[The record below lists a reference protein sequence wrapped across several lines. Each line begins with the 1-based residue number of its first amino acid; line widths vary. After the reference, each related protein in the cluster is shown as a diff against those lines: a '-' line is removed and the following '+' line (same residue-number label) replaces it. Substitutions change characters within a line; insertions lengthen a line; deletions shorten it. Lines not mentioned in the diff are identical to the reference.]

1 MVVVV
6 AAVQAEAAAAAVEE
20 AKLPAEEA
28 EAFYA
33 RLMQP
38 LPVEEADRTKRA
50 AARTAHLAS
59 SAVAV
64 LLQAPRGGVTQAVA
78 SRAAK
83 ALIRRHIRSSK
94 KRGPS
99 AGAAVTTTTCEFRLN
114 GRLTRAQV
122 WLPRVDDA
130 ICCCCLLWLF
140 YMATTNTLI
149 INNTTTPTGQMRL
162 AQEPDPGHYRAQQG
176 DAEGG
181 IGPRGLRG
189 AAARGG
195 ARPRRP
201 RRAPRADVAAPLLSR
216 RRASQGVLQPSAADA
231 PRAPH
236 V

>member
-6 AAVQAEAAAAAVEE
+6 AAVQEEAAAAAVE

-94 KRGPS
+94 KRGP
-99 AGAAVTTTTCEFRLN
+99 AGVVTTTTCEFRLN

-130 ICCCCLLWLF
+130 ICCCLLWLF
-140 YMATTNTLI
+140 YMATTTNTLI